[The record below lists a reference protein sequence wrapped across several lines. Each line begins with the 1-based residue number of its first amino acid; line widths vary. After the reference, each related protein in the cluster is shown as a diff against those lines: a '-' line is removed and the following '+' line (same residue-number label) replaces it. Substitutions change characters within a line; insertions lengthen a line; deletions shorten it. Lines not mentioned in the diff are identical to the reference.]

1 MFTFCLINIH
11 IFDYPDYLLKSQQ
24 VQIIK
29 VQLYLVFSDKKVF
42 LFSKR
47 INIKHSKLAIAQEAF
62 KGTFKEPQNNMGLTK
77 Y

>member
-24 VQIIK
+24 VRIIK
-29 VQLYLVFSDKKVF
+29 VQLYLVFSDKKSLSF
-42 LFSKR
+42 FK
-47 INIKHSKLAIAQEAF
+47 KDKYQTQLAIAQEAF
-62 KGTFKEPQNNMGLTK
+62 KGTFKEPQNNTGLTK